1 LVVAGARGCGG
12 CNRGVGNG
20 KAKREV
26 GAARQP
32 LLRSLE
38 WKGPVSNFWGGSGSG
53 RWKPNYPN
61 VPHFQPQAGENLG
74 KLRKGEKAG
83 QEVRCVMCGADA
95 TSKNTGNDLRS

>member
-1 LVVAGARGCGG
+1 M
-12 CNRGVGNG
+12 GNG

-61 VPHFQPQAGENLG
+61 VPATGGGEFGKIAQRRESRAG
-74 KLRKGEKAG
+74 
-83 QEVRCVMCGADA
+83 VSCVERTQRAKILEMI
-95 TSKNTGNDLRS
+95 